1 MKKVKDN
8 KNENKDG
15 NYIYGHLN
23 FIDLSELDLSKGL
36 EN

>member
-1 MKKVKDN
+1 MKKTKAEQIDN
-8 KNENKDG
+8 KNG

-23 FIDLSELDLSKGL
+23 LIDLSELNLSKGI